1 MSRRKNDPLRALTAE
16 ERATLERVSRAPSA
30 PAVQVTRAKQLL
42 VVADGASYLAAAHA
56 TGRRSNDAVS
66 RLVSRFNREGLA
78 ALEPRH
84 GGHPAIIYGPAER
97 ERILLEFRRPP
108 DRARDGTATW
118 SLTSLQHALR
128 TAPDGL
134 PHVSTFTI
142 LMVLHEAG
150 LSWQRDRSWC
160 DTGTVTRVRK
170 GRAVR
175 VTDPDAQAKKA

>member
-1 MSRRKNDPLRALTAE
+1 MSRRKKDPLRALTTE

-42 VVADGASYLAAAHA
+42 AVADGASYLAAAQA
-56 TGRRSNDAVS
+56 TSRRSNDAVS
-66 RLVSRFNREGLA
+66 HLVSRFNREGLA
-78 ALEPRH
+78 ALELRH
-84 GGHPAIIYGPAER
+84 GGGPHIVYGPAAH
-97 ERILLEFRRPP
+97 ERILMEFQRPP

-118 SLTSLQHALR
+118 SLTTLQRALR

-134 PHVSTFTI
+134 PRISTFTI

-160 DTGTVTRVRK
+160 ETGTVTRKRK